1 MKEVYKHGSGENN
14 REAVYE
20 FSIGLRF
27 THWVRAISIIVLTVS
42 GLYIAY
48 VFAAPVVTGE
58 PTNFMNAKWR
68 AVHEVAGFILLGCLI
83 FKSYLFFFDRKSHG
97 ERISIKDS
105 FNIKTWVAQIK
116 YYLFIGEHPHLKG
129 VYNPLQFVSYV
140 VFYLLMIGLCLTG
153 FILYANNYHE
163 GFGGLIYE
171 CMRSFE
177 AMFGGLANVRQIH
190 HILTWAVVIFVCVHI
205 YMAVFNAI
213 KGKDGGM
220 DAIFSGYKYIKDG
233 KRT

>member
-58 PTNFMNAKWR
+58 PINFMNAKWR
-68 AVHEVAGFILLGCLI
+68 AVHEVAGFVLLGCLI

-97 ERISIKDS
+97 ERVSIKDS

-116 YYLFIGEHPHLKG
+116 YYLFVGEHPHLKG

-153 FILYANNYHE
+153 FILYANSYHE

-190 HILTWAVVIFVCVHI
+190 HILTWI
-205 YMAVFNAI
+205 
-213 KGKDGGM
+213 
-220 DAIFSGYKYIKDG
+220 
-233 KRT
+233 

>member
-58 PTNFMNAKWR
+58 PINFMNAKWR

-83 FKSYLFFFDRKSHG
+83 LVGLFMS
-97 ERISIKDS
+97 
-105 FNIKTWVAQIK
+105 V
-116 YYLFIGEHPHLKG
+116 
-129 VYNPLQFVSYV
+129 
-140 VFYLLMIGLCLTG
+140 
-153 FILYANNYHE
+153 
-163 GFGGLIYE
+163 
-171 CMRSFE
+171 
-177 AMFGGLANVRQIH
+177 
-190 HILTWAVVIFVCVHI
+190 
-205 YMAVFNAI
+205 
-213 KGKDGGM
+213 
-220 DAIFSGYKYIKDG
+220 
-233 KRT
+233 

>member
-97 ERISIKDS
+97 ERVSIKDS

-116 YYLFIGEHPHLKG
+116 YY
-129 VYNPLQFVSYV
+129 
-140 VFYLLMIGLCLTG
+140 
-153 FILYANNYHE
+153 
-163 GFGGLIYE
+163 
-171 CMRSFE
+171 
-177 AMFGGLANVRQIH
+177 
-190 HILTWAVVIFVCVHI
+190 
-205 YMAVFNAI
+205 
-213 KGKDGGM
+213 
-220 DAIFSGYKYIKDG
+220 
-233 KRT
+233 